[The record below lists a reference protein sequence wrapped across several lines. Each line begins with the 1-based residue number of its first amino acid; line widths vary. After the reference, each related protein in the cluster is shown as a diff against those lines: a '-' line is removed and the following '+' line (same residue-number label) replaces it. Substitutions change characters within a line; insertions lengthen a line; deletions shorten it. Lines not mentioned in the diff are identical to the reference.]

1 MSLVQNHFIGYFFH
15 EKNDLWQTVVSLRN
29 SFSEAIYITDE
40 HTISEAKTNLND
52 IQIEVMS
59 SDDIALREQVVRAKP
74 VISSLQD
81 KIKELLPEQLVIFIE
96 MTWAVRTPSGD
107 IYLREFHEAFQ
118 VFLTQFPTT
127 IVCLYNESILLDEQL
142 MLSLNSHPYIYA
154 GNEYIEN
161 PYYLPPNILQKN
173 QIKLR
178 FNYRINKL
186 IPERKSFSNQIAEV
200 SQEDKSDYLLQK
212 TFSSPIAQ
220 TNEGRWKIRCLGE
233 LRIRRENGELIEWN
247 TKAGSTR
254 KLKTLFAFLLIRGD
268 RGASTEELADLL
280 WPNADSTD
288 QAVNRLYHAIR
299 YLRLILEG
307 EKAEKQK
314 SAFITHQGSHY
325 YLRLPYDSWIDLPM
339 FQELCFK
346 GNQHLKENN
355 LEQVKICYESAE
367 RLYTGDLFNDIPQ
380 KYIDNNEN
388 DWLWS
393 KRFWY
398 REMYHKL
405 LYSLANINRQLGN
418 LALSIKYCDKVLAED
433 PSLEP
438 AHREKLLSLAASQRF
453 DALHRQYRIYCESL
467 KKFNLGQPSE
477 DMRKLYLNLSRK
489 N

>member
-15 EKNDLWQTVVSLRN
+15 EKNDLWQTVVSFRN

-40 HTISEAKTNLND
+40 HTVSEAKTNLND

-81 KIKELLPEQLVIFIE
+81 KIKEFLPEQLVIFIE

-173 QIKLR
+173 KIKLR
-178 FNYRINKL
+178 FNYRLNKL
-186 IPERKSFSNQIAEV
+186 IPERKAFSNQIAEV
-200 SQEDKSDYLLQK
+200 SQEDKSDYPLQK
-212 TFSSPIAQ
+212 FFSSPIAQ
-220 TNEGRWKIRCLGE
+220 SSEGRWKIRCLGE